1 MIKISQKVMK
11 RFILMFI
18 LLALPA
24 RAVEIFNEFYVMQK
38 VIPFIE
44 KGDTYDLNGLKVKAA
59 KVDSKILKALS
70 TSDNPFYFYD
80 SNNQKTIARVGD
92 YLISPLSLSEIYS
105 VDAND
110 FQSNYIKE

>member
-1 MIKISQKVMK
+1 MRKL
-11 RFILMFI
+11 LMMFAL
-18 LLALPA
+18 LLAIPTS
-24 RAVEIFNEFYVMQK
+24 AVEILNEFYVMQK

-44 KGDTYDLNGLKVKAA
+44 KGETYDLNGVKVKAT
-59 KVDSKILKALS
+59 KVDNKILKELS

-80 SNNQKTIARVGD
+80 SNKQKTSARVGD

-110 FQSNYIKE
+110 FKANYIKE